1 MLSSIWTRKHYWIGH
16 VLWHDELLCNLMEER
31 VVGKSPR
38 GRRRLQML
46 GDLHENNSYEV
57 LKAQQKTEVHGEKAR
72 ERK

>member
-1 MLSSIWTRKHYWIGH
+1 
-16 VLWHDELLCNLMEER
+16 MEER

>member
-1 MLSSIWTRKHYWIGH
+1 
-16 VLWHDELLCNLMEER
+16 MEER

-38 GRRRLQML
+38 GRRRLQIL
-46 GDLHENNSYEV
+46 GDLHDYENNSYEV